1 MFDFSSG
8 YVFKVIYFCEMRFI
22 IILLLLLLEYF
33 IYLFF
38 NYNHLLFRLSMF
50 PSQVMRR
57 GFQTVVCKLLDVQA
71 LFQKYFQK
79 VKESKVVEK
88 AMLHLHT

>member
-1 MFDFSSG
+1 
-8 YVFKVIYFCEMRFI
+8 
-22 IILLLLLLEYF
+22 
-33 IYLFF
+33 
-38 NYNHLLFRLSMF
+38 MF
-50 PSQVMRR
+50 PPQVMRR

-71 LFQKYFQK
+71 LFLKYFQK